1 MKTTSNGRWPQNI
14 KRWISQQ
21 PLIGSSS
28 NFKLKLRGPN
38 QNLKLLKWWPPPLE
52 DNLRILK
59 VEYISDQIL
68 DLPQI
73 LNLTRTGKCLK
84 WRRPPIEDELKLLKV
99 GYVRNYR
106 VDIPWI
112 PQMEEDLKISKFEY
126 L

>member
-1 MKTTSNGRWPQNI
+1 MMTPSTGRQPQNI
-14 KRWISQQ
+14 KSWIYQR
-21 PLIGSSS
+21 PDIGSSS
-28 NFKLKLRGPN
+28 NF
-38 QNLKLLKWWPPPLE
+38 
-52 DNLRILK
+52 
-59 VEYISDQIL
+59 
-68 DLPQI
+68 

-106 VDIPWI
+106 VDIPRI